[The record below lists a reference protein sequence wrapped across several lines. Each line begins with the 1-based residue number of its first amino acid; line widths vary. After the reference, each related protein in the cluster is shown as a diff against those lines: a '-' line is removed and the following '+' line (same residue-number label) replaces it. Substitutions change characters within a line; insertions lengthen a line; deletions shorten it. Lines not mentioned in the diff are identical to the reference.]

1 MGFFRRAPK
10 TKKKPLE
17 IHEFDHEEEILH
29 NQIIVVV
36 PSRRISS
43 FRSENQR
50 MLPRED
56 DDSSVGEAL
65 APEDQFY
72 LHVPIKQKKTKSIL
86 RSGRG
91 RRRSYS
97 SQQHNRDLEE
107 SSTASSITI
116 HPSDF
121 VEENT
126 QSKNQTI
133 SMRSIKSR
141 QNSIKPNGED
151 QEDHERRLHPL
162 ALSKG
167 EAVVTSE
174 MPNDSE
180 WCCVPEQGKKRID
193 IDERV
198 PKQTYHGTTKTYKGV
213 KATPRNRDMQSLMN
227 STIPT
232 FPTEEKR
239 DPPPVTPEE
248 TTNACLMTGMCGPT
262 QVSNVLVDDYTTNF
276 KYPRSGGGGTSNK
289 SLFDPY
295 ADDDEGRAA
304 NYTTKTMINKFDN
317 KQTPHADIGMEN
329 STTPLEV
336 FKDVYLDDC
345 DSTDGTRN
353 WKFRLPKNLPKVH
366 TINRMS
372 SLAKVLSFR
381 STRSINR
388 SIRSKGS
395 RGSKSRGRSKDVDS
409 RSRWRSKSPQKHHR
423 RRSPSQGRSSTLNRT
438 NSSSRSTRRSSKGS
452 TKYTKIDP
460 TTLYADRSP
469 NKKSHR
475 YQDHQW
481 KQSTIKTRD

>member
-1 MGFFRRAPK
+1 
-10 TKKKPLE
+10 
-17 IHEFDHEEEILH
+17 
-29 NQIIVVV
+29 
-36 PSRRISS
+36 
-43 FRSENQR
+43 
-50 MLPRED
+50 
-56 DDSSVGEAL
+56 
-65 APEDQFY
+65 
-72 LHVPIKQKKTKSIL
+72 
-86 RSGRG
+86 
-91 RRRSYS
+91 
-97 SQQHNRDLEE
+97 LEE

-116 HPSDF
+116 HSSDF

-141 QNSIKPNGED
+141 QNSIKPNEED

-162 ALSKG
+162 ALSKA

-174 MPNDSE
+174 MPKDSE

-198 PKQTYHGTTKTYKGV
+198 PKQTYYGTTKTYKGV

-262 QVSNVLVDDYTTNF
+262 QVSHALVDDYTMNF
-276 KYPRSGGGGTSNK
+276 KYPRSGGGGISNR

-295 ADDDEGRAA
+295 ADDNERRVA

-317 KQTPHADIGMEN
+317 KQTPPAGIGMEDN
-329 STTPLEV
+329 TAPLEV

-345 DSTDGTRN
+345 DSTDGTRK
-353 WKFRLPKNLPKVH
+353 WKFRLPKNLPKVRS
-366 TINRMS
+366 INRMS
-372 SLAKVLSFR
+372 SIAKVLSFR

-395 RGSKSRGRSKDVDS
+395 KGSKSRGRSKDVDS
-409 RSRWRSKSPQKHHR
+409 RSRRRSKSPQKHR
-423 RRSPSQGRSSTLNRT
+423 RRSSTLRRT
-438 NSSSRSTRRSSKGS
+438 NSASRSTRRSSKGS
-452 TKYTKIDP
+452 TKYTTVDP
-460 TTLYADRSP
+460 TTLYADRSTHA
-469 NKKSHR
+469 KSHR

-481 KQSTIKTRD
+481 KQSTINA